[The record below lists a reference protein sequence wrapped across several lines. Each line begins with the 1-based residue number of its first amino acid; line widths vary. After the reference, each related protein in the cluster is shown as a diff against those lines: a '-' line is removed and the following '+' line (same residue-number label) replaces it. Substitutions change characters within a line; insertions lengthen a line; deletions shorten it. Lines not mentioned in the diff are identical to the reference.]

1 MTGDDRAAAVRDL
14 RVEVSADHDIVDEI
28 TLALRPGEIVGL
40 VGESG
45 SGKTTVGMALLG
57 YARRGARIAGGSV
70 EVAGTDLLPLGD
82 QGRRALRG
90 RTVAYVPQDPAAALN
105 PALSVARQLGEVIEA
120 HEPGTSRA
128 ETRSRIRAVL
138 EEVGLPSEAAF
149 QARYPHQLSGGQ
161 QQRVGIAMAVILTP
175 AVLVLDEPTTG
186 LDVTTQTRVLAMV
199 RRLCDA
205 HSIAA
210 LYVTHDLSLVADIAD
225 RVLVMY
231 AGRIV
236 ESGPVREVFAD
247 PAHPYTQALLGS
259 VPDVRARTVLA
270 TIPGTTAPPGRRPGG
285 CSFHPRCPIAVDACA
300 SGEPPAAVPV
310 GGREV
315 RCTRVRE
322 RRRVVA
328 RIVQE
333 IPPPPDG
340 PAVLRVTDLRAGYRH
355 RQVLFDVSFELRAAE
370 CLAVVGESGS
380 GKSTLSRC
388 LIGLH
393 PEHRG
398 EVLLHGTPLAS
409 RARSRPAGTRRMMQ
423 YIFQS
428 PFNSL
433 NPRRTVG
440 EILAVVHRM
449 FHRDDRAAVTAAVER
464 ALERVGLTGATMTRY
479 PDELSGGERQRVSI
493 ARALVC
499 RPEVLICDEVTSAL
513 DVSVQAAILE
523 LLRGLQRDE
532 GLAMLF
538 VTHDLAVVRNTA
550 DRVLVLKDGR
560 VVELDTVT
568 NVLDHPAHPYTQ
580 ELVKGTRSI
589 EPV

>member
-1 MTGDDRAAAVRDL
+1 
-14 RVEVSADHDIVDEI
+14 
-28 TLALRPGEIVGL
+28 
-40 VGESG
+40 
-45 SGKTTVGMALLG
+45 
-57 YARRGARIAGGSV
+57 
-70 EVAGTDLLPLGD
+70 
-82 QGRRALRG
+82 
-90 RTVAYVPQDPAAALN
+90 
-105 PALSVARQLGEVIEA
+105 
-120 HEPGTSRA
+120 
-128 ETRSRIRAVL
+128 
-138 EEVGLPSEAAF
+138 
-149 QARYPHQLSGGQ
+149 
-161 QQRVGIAMAVILTP
+161 
-175 AVLVLDEPTTG
+175 
-186 LDVTTQTRVLAMV
+186 
-199 RRLCDA
+199 LCDA

-210 LYVTHDLSLVADIAD
+210 LYVTHDLSLVADIAE

-236 ESGPVREVFAD
+236 ESGPVREVFAA

-259 VPDVRARTVLA
+259 VPDVRARTTLA
-270 TIPGTTAPPGRRPGG
+270 TIPGHTAPPGRRPGG
-285 CSFHPRCPIAVDACA
+285 CAFHPRCRIAVDACA

-310 GGREV
+310 GDREV

-322 RRRVVA
+322 REQVTERV
-328 RIVQE
+328 VQE
-333 IPPPPDG
+333 IPSPPDG
-340 PAVLRVTDLRAGYRH
+340 PAVLQIANLRAGYRH
-355 RQVLFDVSFELRAAE
+355 RQVLFDVSFDLRAAE

-398 EVLLHGTPLAS
+398 DVLLHGVPLAA
-409 RARSRPAGTRRMMQ
+409 RARSRPADTRRMMQ

-440 EILAVVHRM
+440 EILTVAHRL
-449 FHRDDRAAVTAAVER
+449 FHRDSRAATTAAVER
-464 ALERVGLTGATMTRY
+464 ALERVGLMGSTMTRF

-532 GLAMLF
+532 GLAMVF
-538 VTHDLAVVRNTA
+538 VTHNLAVVRNIA
-550 DRVLVLKDGR
+550 DRVMVLKDGG
-560 VVELDTVT
+560 VVELDTVA

-580 ELVKGTRSI
+580 ELIKGTRSI
-589 EPV
+589 SPP

>member
-1 MTGDDRAAAVRDL
+1 MTIDEGIAAVRGL
-14 RVEVSADHDIVDEI
+14 RVEVSAGHDIVDEV

-45 SGKTTVGMALLG
+45 SGKTTVGMALLA

-70 EVAGTDLLPLGD
+70 EVTGTDLLALGD

-105 PALSVARQLGEVIEA
+105 PALSVARQLGEVVEA
-120 HEPGTSRA
+120 HEPATSRA
-128 ETRSRIRAVL
+128 EIRSRIRAVL
-138 EEVGLPSEAAF
+138 EEVGLPSDAGF

-161 QQRVGIAMAVILTP
+161 QQRVGIAMALILTP

-186 LDVTTQTRVLAMV
+186 LDVTTETRVLAIV

-210 LYVTHDLSLVADIAD
+210 LYVTHDLSLVAGIAD

-236 ESGPVREVFAD
+236 EAGPVREVFAD

-259 VPDVRARTVLA
+259 VPDVRVRTVLA
-270 TIPGTTAPPGRRPGG
+270 TIPGDTAPPGRRPGG
-285 CSFHPRCPIAVDACA
+285 CPFHPRCPIAVDACA
-300 SGEPPAAVPV
+300 SGGPPEAVPV

-322 RRRVVA
+322 RKQVAERV
-328 RIVQE
+328 VQE
-333 IPPPPDG
+333 IPPPPEG
-340 PAVLRVTDLRAGYRH
+340 PVVLRVTDLRAGYRR
-355 RQVLFDVSFELRAAE
+355 RQVLFDVSFELREAE

-398 EVLLHGTPLAS
+398 EILLHGAPLAS
-409 RARSRPAGTRRMMQ
+409 RARSRPAGTRRTMQ

-440 EILAVVHRM
+440 EILAVTHRM

-464 ALERVGLTGATMTRY
+464 ALERVGLSGATMNHY

-538 VTHDLAVVRNTA
+538 VTHNLAVVRNTA

-568 NVLDHPAHPYTQ
+568 NVLDHPSHPYTR
-580 ELVKGTRSI
+580 ELVQGTRSI
-589 EPV
+589 DPS